1 MTAAVAST
9 DQKNRRL
16 MLIITAVVVAM
27 VGLSYASVP
36 LYRIFCQVTGFGGTT
51 QVSDAAP
58 GASLN
63 AVPREVAFNAHVVP
77 GLKWK
82 FEAPQGVSLKP
93 GEETTI
99 LYRATN
105 LSDQATTGTSTFN
118 VTPNKIG
125 PYFMKIDCFC
135 FIEQT
140 LQPGESVDMPV
151 VFYLDPEIDADINTA
166 ETPEITLSYTFFPV
180 EKDGG

>member
-99 LYRATN
+99 F
-105 LSDQATTGTSTFN
+105 TGRPIFQIR
-118 VTPNKIG
+118 PPRG
-125 PYFMKIDCFC
+125 H
-135 FIEQT
+135 
-140 LQPGESVDMPV
+140 QPLMSRPTRSGRIS
-151 VFYLDPEIDADINTA
+151 
-166 ETPEITLSYTFFPV
+166 
-180 EKDGG
+180 